1 MDLRLGLWLCFAAGV
16 GVYSLSDVRL
26 VGGPHGCA
34 GRVEVL
40 VAGRWGTVC
49 DDSWDEKDVAV
60 VCRQLGCGQAVESLS
75 SSVFGPG
82 SKSQPVLLTDVHCE
96 GTEAALG
103 NCTYMDAEYLCEHD
117 EDAGARCQAAGVGV
131 SALSGIPSPS
141 RNRGTRSIGGRHVFP
156 QCAFGSH
163 AQNSLSERLFLWMFT
178 DSAPPGEIPLRL
190 ANGSSRCAGRVEV
203 LHDQQWGTVC
213 DDSWDLTDAGVVCRQ
228 LGCGTALSA
237 PGGARFGRGS
247 ERIWLDEV
255 NCTGT
260 EAALSEC
267 TARPWGDSNCT
278 HGEDASAVCSDST
291 SPGEIPLRLANGSS
305 RCAGRVEVLHDQ
317 QWGSVCD
324 DSWDLS
330 DAGVV
335 CRQLGCGTALLA
347 PGGARFGRGSER
359 IWLDDVNCKGTEAAL
374 SECTARPW
382 GDHNCNHGED
392 ASAVCSDSA
401 PPGEIPLRLAN
412 GSSRCAGRV
421 EVLHDQQWGTV
432 CDDSWDLSDAGVVCR
447 QLGCGTALSAPG
459 GARFGQGSE
468 RIWLDDVNCKGTEAA
483 LSECTARP
491 WGDSNCNHGEDASA
505 VCSDSAPPGEI
516 PLRLANGSSR
526 CAGRVEV
533 LHDQQWGTVC
543 DDSWDLTDAGVVC
556 RQLGCGTALSAPGG
570 ARFGRGSERIWL
582 DEVNCKGTE
591 AALSECTA
599 RPWGDSNCTHGEDAS
614 AVCSD
619 STSPGEIPLRLANG
633 SSRCAGRVEVLH
645 DQQWGSVCDDSWD
658 LSDAGVVCR
667 QLGCGTALL
676 APGGARFGRG
686 SERIWLDDV
695 NCKGTEAALSE
706 CTARPWGDHN
716 CNHGEDASAVCSDS
730 APPGEIP
737 LRLANGSSRCAGRV
751 EVLHDQQW
759 GTVCDDSWDLSDA
772 GVVCRQLGCGTA
784 LSAPG
789 GARFGQGSERI
800 WLDDVN
806 CKGTEAALSEC
817 TARPWGDSNCN
828 HGEDASA
835 VCSDSAPPGEIPL
848 RLANGSSRCAGRVEV
863 LHDQQWGTVCDDS
876 WDLTDAGVV
885 CRQLGCGTALSAPG
899 GARFGRGSER
909 IWLDEVNCKGTEAA
923 LSECTARPW
932 GDSNCTHGE
941 DASAVCSDSTSPGEI
956 PLRLAN
962 GSSRCAGRVEV
973 LHDQQWGTVCDD
985 SWDLSDAGVV
995 CRQLGCG
1002 TALLAPGGARFG
1014 RGSERIW
1021 LDDVNCKGTEAALSE
1036 CTARPWGDHNC
1047 NHGED
1052 ASAVCSDSGPPG
1064 AIPLRLANGSSR
1076 CAGRV
1081 EVLHD
1086 QQWGTVCDDSWD
1098 LSDAGV
1104 VCRQLGCGMVLSA
1117 PGGARFGQGSE
1128 RIWLDDVNC
1137 KGTEAALSECTARA
1151 WGEHNCNH
1159 GEDASA
1165 VCSDSAPPGEIP
1177 LRLANGSSLCAG
1189 RVEVLHD
1196 QQWGTVCDDSWDL
1209 SDAGVVC
1216 RHLGCGTALSAPG
1229 GARFGRGSERIW
1241 LDDVNCKGTEA
1252 ALSECTAR
1260 PWGDHNCNH
1269 GEDASAVCSDSAPP
1283 GEIPL
1288 RLANGSSRCA
1298 GRVEVLHG
1306 QQWGTVCD
1314 DSWDLSDA
1322 GVVCRQLGCGT
1333 ALSAPGGARFG
1344 RGSESIWLDDVNCTG
1359 TEDSL
1364 SECKSR
1370 PWGDH
1375 NCNHG
1380 EDASA
1385 VCSDS
1390 TSPGEIPLRLANG
1403 SSRCAGRVEV
1413 LHDQHWGTVC
1423 DDSWDL
1429 SDAGVV
1435 CRQLGCGTALSAP
1448 GGARFGRG
1456 SERIWLDEVN
1466 CKGTEV
1472 SLSECTARPWGDHNC
1487 NHGEDAS
1494 AVCSDSTTP
1503 GEIPLRLAN
1512 GSSRC
1517 AGRVEVLHDQQW
1529 GTVCDDSWDLTD
1541 AGVVCRQLGCGTALS
1556 APGGARYGR
1565 GSERIWLDDVN
1576 CKGTEAALSEC
1587 KSRPWGDHNCNHGED
1602 ASAVC
1607 SDSAPPGEIPLRL
1620 VNSSSRCAGRVE
1632 VLHNQKWGTVC
1643 HDSWDLTD
1651 AGVVCRQLGCGTAL
1665 SAPKGAWFGQG
1676 SERIWL
1682 DDVSCRGTEDALSEC
1697 NSRPWGEHNCNHT
1710 NDASAVCSDATPP
1723 GEIPL
1728 RLVNG
1733 SSRCSGRV
1741 EVLHNLQWGTVCDDS
1756 WDLTDAGVVC
1766 RQLGCGT
1773 ALSASGGAQFGQG
1786 SERIWLDDVSCR
1798 GTEASLS
1805 ECKSRLWGDHNCN
1818 HTEDASAVCSD
1829 STSPGEIPLRLANSS
1844 SRCAGRVEVLH
1855 NQQWGTV
1862 CDDDWDLTDAGVVCR
1877 QLGCGTALSAPGA
1890 AQFGRGTEHIWLDNV
1905 NCKGT
1910 EAALSECTARSWG
1923 DHNCNHGE
1931 DASAVCADSTAPG
1944 EIHLRL
1950 VNGSSRCSGR
1960 VEVLRN
1966 MQWGTVC
1973 DDDWDLTDAGV
1984 VCRQLS
1990 CGTALSAPGG
2000 AQFGRGSERIWLD
2013 DVNCTGTEASLSE
2026 CTARPWG
2033 DHNCN
2038 HGEDASAVCSDSTP
2052 PGEIPL
2058 RLVNS
2063 SSRCAGRVEVL
2074 HNRQWGTVCDD
2085 SWDLTDAEVVC
2096 RQLGCGTAL
2105 SAPKE
2110 AWFGQGSELI
2120 WLDDVSCRGTEDAL
2134 SECNSRTWG
2143 EHNCNH
2149 TEDASA
2155 VCSDSAPPGEIP
2167 LRLVNGSSRCAGRVE
2182 VLHNLQWGTVCDD
2195 SWDLTD
2201 AGVVCRQLGC
2211 GTALSAPGGAR
2222 FGRGSERIWLDDV
2235 SCRGTEASLS
2245 ECKSR
2250 SWGDHNC
2257 NHGEDAN
2264 AVCSDSAPPGEILL
2278 RLVNGSSRCA
2288 GRVEVLHNLEW
2299 GTVCDDSWDL
2309 QDARVVCRQLGCGMA
2324 LSAPSGAQFGQGS
2337 QHIWLD
2343 EVTCAGTESAIS
2355 ECTARPWGKH
2365 NCNHRE
2371 DAGVVC
2377 SDSVIPD
2384 TVPLRLV
2391 NGSSHCAGRVEVL
2404 HNHKWGTVCD
2414 DSWDLQDAGVV
2425 CRQLGCGTALSA
2437 PGAAHFG
2444 QGSDIILLDEVQCTG
2459 TEAGLEECQA
2469 RPWGEH
2475 NCNHGEDASV
2485 VCSGSPEL
2493 AQLRL
2498 VDGPNRCA
2506 GRVEVLHDQ
2515 QWGTV
2520 CDDGWDL
2527 TEARVV
2533 CRQLGCGTALAA
2545 LHESHFG
2552 QGTGYIWL
2560 NEVNCTGT
2568 EAALSECRAKPWGE
2582 HNCNH
2587 VEDAGVECSDTV
2599 IPDPGPL
2606 RLVNGPSRCAGRVEV
2621 LHDQQW
2627 GTVCDDGWDL
2637 TDAGV
2642 VCRQLGC
2649 GMALSAPGSAQFGRG
2664 SDPIWLDEV
2673 NCTGTEAALSECRAR
2688 PWGKSNCH
2696 HGEDAGVVCLV
2707 FADPAPLRLVN
2718 GPNRCAGRVE
2728 VLHDQQWGTV
2738 CDDGWDLHDATVV
2751 CRQLGCGTALAA
2763 PGEAWFGYASDHIW
2777 LTDVNCTGTEAALS
2791 ECRASPKGDNKCGHK
2806 EDASVRCSESAD
2818 PGTAPI
2824 RLVNG
2829 PSRCAGRVEV
2839 FYNQR
2844 WGTVCDDS
2852 WDLQDAGVVCRQL
2865 GCGSP
2870 LSAPCS
2876 SCFGEGS
2883 GAIWL
2888 DDVHCTGKEA
2898 ALSECNIRPWGDNNC
2913 NHTKDASVTCSDPPE
2928 LRLADGPNRCAG
2940 RVEVLHD
2947 QQWGTVC
2954 DHDWDLTDAGVVC
2967 QQLGCG
2973 TAVAAPGQARFGKGS
2988 GSIWL
2993 NKVNCTGTEAALLDC
3008 GAQPGAD
3015 DSCRHGDDAGA
3026 VCSDSVIPDTPPLR
3040 LVNGPS
3046 RCAGRVE
3053 VLHDQQWGTVCD
3065 DGWDMQDAGVVCRQL
3080 GCGTALSAPGE
3091 AWFGQGSDRIWLD
3104 EVQCRGAEAALSR
3117 CRAQPWGDHN
3127 CHHGEDA
3134 GVVCSDSALPDMAP
3148 LRLANGSSRCAG
3160 RVEVLHDQQWGT
3172 VCDRG
3177 WDLQN
3182 AGVVCRQLGCGAA
3195 LSAPHE
3201 ARFGR
3206 GSGPIWLDDVRCTGT
3221 ETALSDC
3228 WARPWGEHICD
3239 HEEDASVVCSE
3250 APQLRLA
3257 NGPSR
3262 CAGRVEVFQYQQWG
3276 TVCDGGWD
3284 LQDAGVVCRQLGCG
3298 TALAAP
3304 HGAHFGPGSNPIWLD
3319 QVTCNGTEATLSE
3332 CLAQPW
3338 GDNKC
3343 HHGEDAGAVCSDS
3356 AIPRKAQIRLANGP
3370 SRCAGRVEVLHERQW
3385 GTVCDNGW
3393 DLHNAAVVCQ
3403 QLGCGTA
3410 LSAPGGAR
3418 FGQGSDS
3425 IWLAEVNCT
3434 GTEAALSDC
3443 WARPWGDQACSH
3455 EEDAGVVCSGDVHLE
3470 QLMTT
3475 ETLSPATGTSA
3486 PPTRN
3491 SAPLGAPQQD
3501 VPAAG
3506 ADDAL

>member
-1 MDLRLGLWLCFAAGV
+1 
-16 GVYSLSDVRL
+16 
-26 VGGPHGCA
+26 
-34 GRVEVL
+34 
-40 VAGRWGTVC
+40 
-49 DDSWDEKDVAV
+49 
-60 VCRQLGCGQAVESLS
+60 
-75 SSVFGPG
+75 
-82 SKSQPVLLTDVHCE
+82 
-96 GTEAALG
+96 
-103 NCTYMDAEYLCEHD
+103 
-117 EDAGARCQAAGVGV
+117 
-131 SALSGIPSPS
+131 
-141 RNRGTRSIGGRHVFP
+141 
-156 QCAFGSH
+156 
-163 AQNSLSERLFLWMFT
+163 
-178 DSAPPGEIPLRL
+178 
-190 ANGSSRCAGRVEV
+190 
-203 LHDQQWGTVC
+203 
-213 DDSWDLTDAGVVCRQ
+213 
-228 LGCGTALSA
+228 
-237 PGGARFGRGS
+237 
-247 ERIWLDEV
+247 
-255 NCTGT
+255 
-260 EAALSEC
+260 
-267 TARPWGDSNCT
+267 
-278 HGEDASAVCSDST
+278 
-291 SPGEIPLRLANGSS
+291 
-305 RCAGRVEVLHDQ
+305 
-317 QWGSVCD
+317 
-324 DSWDLS
+324 
-330 DAGVV
+330 
-335 CRQLGCGTALLA
+335 
-347 PGGARFGRGSER
+347 
-359 IWLDDVNCKGTEAAL
+359 
-374 SECTARPW
+374 
-382 GDHNCNHGED
+382 
-392 ASAVCSDSA
+392 
-401 PPGEIPLRLAN
+401 
-412 GSSRCAGRV
+412 
-421 EVLHDQQWGTV
+421 
-432 CDDSWDLSDAGVVCR
+432 
-447 QLGCGTALSAPG
+447 
-459 GARFGQGSE
+459 
-468 RIWLDDVNCKGTEAA
+468 
-483 LSECTARP
+483 
-491 WGDSNCNHGEDASA
+491 
-505 VCSDSAPPGEI
+505 
-516 PLRLANGSSR
+516 
-526 CAGRVEV
+526 
-533 LHDQQWGTVC
+533 
-543 DDSWDLTDAGVVC
+543 
-556 RQLGCGTALSAPGG
+556 
-570 ARFGRGSERIWL
+570 
-582 DEVNCKGTE
+582 
-591 AALSECTA
+591 
-599 RPWGDSNCTHGEDAS
+599 
-614 AVCSD
+614 
-619 STSPGEIPLRLANG
+619 
-633 SSRCAGRVEVLH
+633 
-645 DQQWGSVCDDSWD
+645 
-658 LSDAGVVCR
+658 
-667 QLGCGTALL
+667 
-676 APGGARFGRG
+676 
-686 SERIWLDDV
+686 
-695 NCKGTEAALSE
+695 
-706 CTARPWGDHN
+706 
-716 CNHGEDASAVCSDS
+716 
-730 APPGEIP
+730 
-737 LRLANGSSRCAGRV
+737 
-751 EVLHDQQW
+751 
-759 GTVCDDSWDLSDA
+759 
-772 GVVCRQLGCGTA
+772 
-784 LSAPG
+784 
-789 GARFGQGSERI
+789 
-800 WLDDVN
+800 
-806 CKGTEAALSEC
+806 
-817 TARPWGDSNCN
+817 
-828 HGEDASA
+828 
-835 VCSDSAPPGEIPL
+835 
-848 RLANGSSRCAGRVEV
+848 
-863 LHDQQWGTVCDDS
+863 
-876 WDLTDAGVV
+876 
-885 CRQLGCGTALSAPG
+885 
-899 GARFGRGSER
+899 
-909 IWLDEVNCKGTEAA
+909 
-923 LSECTARPW
+923 
-932 GDSNCTHGE
+932 
-941 DASAVCSDSTSPGEI
+941 
-956 PLRLAN
+956 
-962 GSSRCAGRVEV
+962 
-973 LHDQQWGTVCDD
+973 
-985 SWDLSDAGVV
+985 
-995 CRQLGCG
+995 
-1002 TALLAPGGARFG
+1002 
-1014 RGSERIW
+1014 
-1021 LDDVNCKGTEAALSE
+1021 
-1036 CTARPWGDHNC
+1036 
-1047 NHGED
+1047 
-1052 ASAVCSDSGPPG
+1052 
-1064 AIPLRLANGSSR
+1064 
-1076 CAGRV
+1076 
-1081 EVLHD
+1081 
-1086 QQWGTVCDDSWD
+1086 
-1098 LSDAGV
+1098 
-1104 VCRQLGCGMVLSA
+1104 
-1117 PGGARFGQGSE
+1117 
-1128 RIWLDDVNC
+1128 
-1137 KGTEAALSECTARA
+1137 
-1151 WGEHNCNH
+1151 
-1159 GEDASA
+1159 
-1165 VCSDSAPPGEIP
+1165 
-1177 LRLANGSSLCAG
+1177 
-1189 RVEVLHD
+1189 
-1196 QQWGTVCDDSWDL
+1196 
-1209 SDAGVVC
+1209 
-1216 RHLGCGTALSAPG
+1216 
-1229 GARFGRGSERIW
+1229 
-1241 LDDVNCKGTEA
+1241 
-1252 ALSECTAR
+1252 
-1260 PWGDHNCNH
+1260 
-1269 GEDASAVCSDSAPP
+1269 
-1283 GEIPL
+1283 
-1288 RLANGSSRCA
+1288 
-1298 GRVEVLHG
+1298 
-1306 QQWGTVCD
+1306 
-1314 DSWDLSDA
+1314 
-1322 GVVCRQLGCGT
+1322 
-1333 ALSAPGGARFG
+1333 
-1344 RGSESIWLDDVNCTG
+1344 
-1359 TEDSL
+1359 
-1364 SECKSR
+1364 
-1370 PWGDH
+1370 
-1375 NCNHG
+1375 
-1380 EDASA
+1380 
-1385 VCSDS
+1385 
-1390 TSPGEIPLRLANG
+1390 
-1403 SSRCAGRVEV
+1403 
-1413 LHDQHWGTVC
+1413 
-1423 DDSWDL
+1423 
-1429 SDAGVV
+1429 
-1435 CRQLGCGTALSAP
+1435 
-1448 GGARFGRG
+1448 
-1456 SERIWLDEVN
+1456 
-1466 CKGTEV
+1466 
-1472 SLSECTARPWGDHNC
+1472 
-1487 NHGEDAS
+1487 
-1494 AVCSDSTTP
+1494 
-1503 GEIPLRLAN
+1503 
-1512 GSSRC
+1512 
-1517 AGRVEVLHDQQW
+1517 
-1529 GTVCDDSWDLTD
+1529 
-1541 AGVVCRQLGCGTALS
+1541 
-1556 APGGARYGR
+1556 
-1565 GSERIWLDDVN
+1565 
-1576 CKGTEAALSEC
+1576 
-1587 KSRPWGDHNCNHGED
+1587 
-1602 ASAVC
+1602 
-1607 SDSAPPGEIPLRL
+1607 
-1620 VNSSSRCAGRVE
+1620 
-1632 VLHNQKWGTVC
+1632 
-1643 HDSWDLTD
+1643 
-1651 AGVVCRQLGCGTAL
+1651 
-1665 SAPKGAWFGQG
+1665 
-1676 SERIWL
+1676 
-1682 DDVSCRGTEDALSEC
+1682 
-1697 NSRPWGEHNCNHT
+1697 
-1710 NDASAVCSDATPP
+1710 
-1723 GEIPL
+1723 
-1728 RLVNG
+1728 
-1733 SSRCSGRV
+1733 
-1741 EVLHNLQWGTVCDDS
+1741 
-1756 WDLTDAGVVC
+1756 
-1766 RQLGCGT
+1766 
-1773 ALSASGGAQFGQG
+1773 
-1786 SERIWLDDVSCR
+1786 
-1798 GTEASLS
+1798 
-1805 ECKSRLWGDHNCN
+1805 
-1818 HTEDASAVCSD
+1818 
-1829 STSPGEIPLRLANSS
+1829 
-1844 SRCAGRVEVLH
+1844 
-1855 NQQWGTV
+1855 
-1862 CDDDWDLTDAGVVCR
+1862 
-1877 QLGCGTALSAPGA
+1877 
-1890 AQFGRGTEHIWLDNV
+1890 
-1905 NCKGT
+1905 
-1910 EAALSECTARSWG
+1910 
-1923 DHNCNHGE
+1923 
-1931 DASAVCADSTAPG
+1931 

-1973 DDDWDLTDAGV
+1973 DDGWDLNDAGV

-1990 CGTALSAPGG
+1990 CAPGG
-2000 AQFGRGSERIWLD
+2000 ARFGQGSERIWLD
-2013 DVNCTGTEASLSE
+2013 DVNCKGTEASLSE

-2038 HGEDASAVCSDSTP
+2038 HGEDASAMCA
-2052 PGEIPL
+2052 GEIPL

-2110 AWFGQGSELI
+2110 AWFGQGSERI

-2155 VCSDSAPPGEIP
+2155 VCSGEIP

-2264 AVCSDSAPPGEILL
+2264 AVCSAGREILL

-2288 GRVEVLHNLEW
+2288 GRVEVLHNQEW

-2355 ECTARPWGKH
+2355 ECMARPWGKH

-2485 VCSGSPEL
+2485 VCSVKRTWE
-2493 AQLRL
+2493 LRL

-2545 LHESHFG
+2545 PHGSRFG
-2552 QGTGYIWL
+2552 HGTGRIWL
-2560 NEVNCTGT
+2560 DEVNCTGT
-2568 EAALSECRAKPWGE
+2568 EVALSECRAKPWGE

-2587 VEDAGVECSDTV
+2587 VEDAGVECS
-2599 IPDPGPL
+2599 
-2606 RLVNGPSRCAGRVEV
+2606 
-2621 LHDQQW
+2621 
-2627 GTVCDDGWDL
+2627 
-2637 TDAGV
+2637 
-2642 VCRQLGC
+2642 
-2649 GMALSAPGSAQFGRG
+2649 
-2664 SDPIWLDEV
+2664 
-2673 NCTGTEAALSECRAR
+2673 
-2688 PWGKSNCH
+2688 
-2696 HGEDAGVVCLV
+2696 V

-2829 PSRCAGRVEV
+2829 LSRCAGRVEV

-2852 WDLQDAGVVCRQL
+2852 WDLQDAEVVCRQL

-2988 GSIWL
+2988 GAVWL

-3026 VCSDSVIPDTPPLR
+3026 VCSVLRSTEMGPFLQGGTFWAAVSESLAWLCSPPPPLR

-3134 GVVCSDSALPDMAP
+3134 GVVCSDMAP

-3177 WDLQN
+3177 WDLQD

-3195 LSAPHE
+3195 LPAPHE

-3228 WARPWGEHICD
+3228 WARPWGVRLCTPSSTVILTQ
-3239 HEEDASVVCSE
+3239 

-3332 CLAQPW
+3332 CLARPW

-3343 HHGEDAGAVCSDS
+3343 HHGEDAGAVCS
-3356 AIPRKAQIRLANGP
+3356 G
-3370 SRCAGRVEVLHERQW
+3370 
-3385 GTVCDNGW
+3385 
-3393 DLHNAAVVCQ
+3393 
-3403 QLGCGTA
+3403 
-3410 LSAPGGAR
+3410 
-3418 FGQGSDS
+3418 
-3425 IWLAEVNCT
+3425 
-3434 GTEAALSDC
+3434 
-3443 WARPWGDQACSH
+3443 
-3455 EEDAGVVCSGDVHLE
+3455 
-3470 QLMTT
+3470 
-3475 ETLSPATGTSA
+3475 
-3486 PPTRN
+3486 
-3491 SAPLGAPQQD
+3491 
-3501 VPAAG
+3501 
-3506 ADDAL
+3506 